1 MARWLAITAY
11 VNNNNSAEALLPT
24 VWGQL
29 MSGYENKKDE
39 NTLALSLNGNN
50 VQLNDTSMHPE
61 SRKVL

>member
-11 VNNNNSAEALLPT
+11 VNNNNSAKALLPT
-24 VWGQL
+24 LRAL
-29 MSGYENKKDE
+29 MSGYGNKKDE